1 MAMTKTS
8 TLTEIR
14 VQMYPSNPS
23 VLLIEEQITIDDPDD
38 DQLPLITRNR
48 RSIAKQRENSDGV
61 MVNTDISGEEQ
72 VIQDIAAVVWA

>member
-14 VQMYPSNPS
+14 VQMYPSNPP

-48 RSIAKQRENSDGV
+48 RSISKQTENSDGV

-72 VIQDIAAVVWA
+72 VIQDIAATVWS

>member
-1 MAMTKTS
+1 MAMTKTN

-14 VQMYPSNPS
+14 VQTYPSDPA

-48 RSIAKQRENSDGV
+48 RSIPKQTENSDGV

-72 VIQDIAAVVWA
+72 IIQDIAAVVWA

>member
-14 VQMYPSNPS
+14 VQMYPSNPPA
-23 VLLIEEQITIDDPDD
+23 LLIEEQITIDDPDD